1 LKSQQGVIQDSL
13 TGDTSI
19 TGIKRNN
26 TGAPPQLRRLYR
38 KLSTIVTTGSDR
50 SLFLFYLPAS
60 HFGLLE

>member
-1 LKSQQGVIQDSL
+1 LKSPQGVIQDFL
-13 TGDTSI
+13 TGETPI

-38 KLSTIVTTGSDR
+38 KTLNYCYHGIGSIP
-50 SLFLFYLPAS
+50 FLFYLPAS